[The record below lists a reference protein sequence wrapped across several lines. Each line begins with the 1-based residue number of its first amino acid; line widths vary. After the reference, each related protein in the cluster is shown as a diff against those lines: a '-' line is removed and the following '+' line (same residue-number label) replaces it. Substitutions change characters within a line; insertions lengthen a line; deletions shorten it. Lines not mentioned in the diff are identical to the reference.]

1 MNILF
6 VYSFNRL
13 WNHFADMSP
22 HRSVFVTFRREYAHE
37 PVDPLYV
44 FSNKKLLRS
53 SSKILSDTELLNS
66 FQYTRSLK
74 LMHGGDRRVIEIG
87 RRYEG
92 FYESLFDKEQIECIM
107 NWNNA
112 YGFQQIGHRLAQ
124 KLGIKTFVMEGGLF
138 RPYTLSLET
147 NGINAFSVMCQ
158 WDGSSNIQ
166 DQESPSFKVLKEMY
180 FAQRE
185 DERTKKPSLIA
196 PHRSP
201 MERMLKELKQR
212 CMYDLFDIETVP
224 HRWLKRL
231 CKILV
236 RRMLADRSF
245 MPQKGEKVFTFFL
258 SSVYDPQLD
267 IPTHDTITKHLTAV
281 LEGFQLFRRSHP
293 EFRLLIKEHPLDES
307 RSLFW
312 NLYRQNNK
320 NNVRWTIQNSNQL
333 ISISDGVIT
342 INSTVGIDALMLE
355 KPVLCLGHSCYQHEG
370 ITIPCSELFSA
381 ESVATAL
388 EQLATMKSDRTAVDL
403 FLSAV
408 YEKTQ
413 LPLWQNSN
421 GEDGLKQGLLS
432 YLRDI

>member
-1 MNILF
+1 
-6 VYSFNRL
+6 
-13 WNHFADMSP
+13 MSP
-22 HRSVFVTFRREYAHE
+22 HRSVFVTFRREFAHE

-44 FSNKKLLRS
+44 FSNTMFLRS
-53 SSKILSDTELLNS
+53 SSKILSDADLLNS
-66 FQYTRSLK
+66 FKYTRSLQ
-74 LMHGGDRRVIEIG
+74 LMHGGDRRIIEIG

-92 FYESLFDKEQIECIM
+92 FYQSLFDKEQIECIM

-138 RPYTLSLET
+138 RPYTLTLEPH
-147 NGINAFSVMCQ
+147 GVNAFSVMCQ
-158 WDGSSNIQ
+158 WDGSRSIHE
-166 DQESPSFKVLKEMY
+166 QESSAFHALKDMY
-180 FAQRE
+180 FAQKE
-185 DERTKKPSLIA
+185 EERTRKPSLIA
-196 PHRSP
+196 PYRSP

-212 CMYDLFDIETVP
+212 FMYDFIDIETIP

-231 CKILV
+231 FKIVV

-245 MPQKGEKVFTFFL
+245 MPQQGEKIFTFFL

-267 IPTHDTITKHLTAV
+267 IPTLDTITKHLKTV

-293 EFRLLIKEHPLDES
+293 EFMLLIKEHPLDES

-312 NLYRQNNK
+312 NLYSENNK

-342 INSTVGIDALMLE
+342 MNSTVGIDALMHE

-370 ITIPCSELFSA
+370 ITIPYPELFSA
-381 ESVATAL
+381 ESVARAL
-388 EQLATMKSDRTAVDL
+388 EQLATMKPDRKTVDL
-403 FLSAV
+403 FLSAA

-413 LPLWQNSN
+413 LPLWQYSN
-421 GEDGLKQGLLS
+421 EKEGIRQGLLS
-432 YLRDI
+432 YLKGL